1 MLHRLV
7 AIVLCLAA
15 SSLAGA
21 QSAPAASAPP
31 GTRFDGDWL
40 VTMSCPSNTE
50 RSAALGYKRQFNAEV
65 KDGFLR
71 GEQGNED
78 APGFLRIG
86 GRIGVDGNA
95 LFNAHGR
102 TGNPDF
108 AVAHPPSSSPYS
120 FRIEARFDGAHG
132 SGKRLEQRECSFA
145 FDRK

>member
-1 MLHRLV
+1 MKHRFVTLV
-7 AIVLCLAA
+7 LLAA
-15 SSLAGA
+15 ASLASA
-21 QSAPAASAPP
+21 QSAPSASAPS
-31 GTRFDGDWL
+31 TDRFDGDWL
-40 VTMSCPSNTE
+40 VTMSCPTNTE
-50 RSAALGYKRQFNAEV
+50 KSAALGYKRQFIAQV

-71 GEQGNED
+71 GEQGSEA

-86 GRIGVDGNA
+86 GRIGGDGSA
-95 LFNAHGR
+95 LFNARGR

-120 FRIEARFDGAHG
+120 FSVEARFDASHG